1 MDLSRRFAPRRLLG
15 RLAGVFIAVGI
26 VLPGIASGD
35 AIYRLTQAS
44 SFQEGCFDPCLC
56 PLTQESPVPGTF
68 RLRSTGSAG
77 GFERYAVE
85 DVHWKV
91 PGRDPELR
99 VSGSGSY
106 TVGSPDTTAVRK
118 HRLELDLRLGE
129 SAVEHF
135 DSGWVVGPS
144 LPHIQIQISIH
155 GLFCL
160 DRVFVV
166 DADPVPESQIH
177 PYALVD
183 GSTFQRGCFD
193 PCDCAIGQEQ
203 PLAGTFSLLPL
214 SDNNGLFAEFGMID
228 ARWKVQGSS
237 YATPPDA
244 VITGQGSYSVGGE
257 FALQQRMEAE
267 LQVADEPPA
276 TFDSGWVVGGG
287 GFPGQID
294 VEISKNGK
302 VCFDTVMH
310 VLAKAQPLPEP
321 RATVQLL
328 AGLVGLLGVT
338 YLRSRRGNSSSAG
351 PPRSR
356 TRAAPSG

>member
-1 MDLSRRFAPRRLLG
+1 MDPSRRLAPSRLLG
-15 RLAGVFIAVGI
+15 RLAGVLMAVGI

-56 PLTQESPVPGTF
+56 PLTEPTPVPGTF
-68 RLRSTGSAG
+68 RLRSTGSVG

-106 TVGSPDTTAVRK
+106 TVGSPDATAVRK

-129 SAVEHF
+129 SPVEHF
-135 DSGWVVGPS
+135 DSGWVIGPS

-166 DADPVPESQIH
+166 AADPVPESQIQ

-193 PCDCAIGQEQ
+193 PCACPIGQEQ

-214 SDNNGLFAEFGMID
+214 SDNGLFAEFGMVD

-244 VITGQGSYSVGGE
+244 VITGQGSYTVGGE

-267 LQVADEPPA
+267 LQVAAEPPA

-328 AGLVGLLGVT
+328 AGLIGLLGVT
-338 YLRSRRGNSSSAG
+338 YLRSRRGSSSPALT
-351 PPRSR
+351 PRSR
-356 TRAAPSG
+356 RRAAPSG